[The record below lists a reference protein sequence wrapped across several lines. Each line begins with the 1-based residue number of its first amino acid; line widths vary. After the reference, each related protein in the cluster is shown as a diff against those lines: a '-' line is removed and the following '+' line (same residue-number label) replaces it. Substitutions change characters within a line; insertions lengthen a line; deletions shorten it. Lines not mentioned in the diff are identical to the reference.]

1 MHSKKDRAMAQ
12 RDIEGLIKAG
22 DELFKRV
29 SRQGQEVSWDDVKRL
44 VMGILWECNI
54 NIASDDEFD
63 DDDESSTFD
72 ESSCDEEE
80 DSDGC
85 C

>member
-29 SRQGQEVSWDDVKRL
+29 SRRGQEVSWDDVKRL

-54 NIASDDEFD
+54 NITSDDEF